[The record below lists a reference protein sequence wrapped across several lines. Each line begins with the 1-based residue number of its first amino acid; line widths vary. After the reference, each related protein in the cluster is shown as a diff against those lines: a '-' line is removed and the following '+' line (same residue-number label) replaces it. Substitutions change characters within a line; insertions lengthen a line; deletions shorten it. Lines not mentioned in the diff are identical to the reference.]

1 MRARAVIT
9 LVLSLLLG
17 ACASTT
23 SNINQSA
30 NAQKAAAD
38 NVQLGSFFLQ
48 KGEYEFALDKLN
60 KALAFDPDY
69 APAHTV
75 LGTLYERIGKQ
86 ENAGVHYLR
95 AAELSPD
102 DGDTQNNYGT
112 WLCLHGRGEKA
123 DPYFQSAINN
133 PFYRTPGVALTNA
146 GSCML
151 SIGKVDKGETYLRKA
166 LEYNADNVNAL
177 YLLADNQYRKEN
189 YLGARA
195 FLQRYEAVGE
205 TTSTSLMLGYFIE
218 QGLGDRKSASRYK
231 SEIHRRFPDSPEAK
245 QLQVINNNEPAN

>member
-1 MRARAVIT
+1 MMAR
-9 LVLSLLLG
+9 
-17 ACASTT
+17 TT
-23 SNINQSA
+23 SFILVGLLIASCVSTNTNQPA
-30 NAQKAAAD
+30 NVEKAAAD

-60 KALAFDPDY
+60 KALAIDPNY

-75 LGTLYERIGKQ
+75 LGTLYERIGQQ

-95 AAELSPD
+95 AAELGPN

-112 WLCLHGRGEKA
+112 WLCLHGQGDKA
-123 DPYFQSAINN
+123 EPYFQSAINN

-151 SIGKVDKGETYLRKA
+151 SIGKTEKGETYLRKA
-166 LEYNADNVNAL
+166 LEYQPDNINAL
-177 YLLADNQYRKEN
+177 YLLADNQYRKGN
-189 YLGARA
+189 YFGARA

-205 TTSTSLMLGYFIE
+205 TTPTSLMLGYFVE
-218 QGLGDRKSASRYK
+218 KELGDSKSVSRYQ
-231 SEIHRRFPDSPEAK
+231 SEILRRFPDSPEAK
-245 QLQVINNNEPAN
+245 QLQVIMDNESAN